1 MMYREVAGLIA
12 EEDDKISAV
21 HSELFSERD
30 QINQERKSIAKRE
43 EELQEQV
50 VNVIKYFF
58 VQYFDWWP
66 VFEFF

>member
-1 MMYREVAGLIA
+1 MMHHREVASLIA

-21 HSELFSERD
+21 HSELYSERD

-50 VNVIKYFF
+50 VNMTRHYYI
-58 VQYFDWWP
+58 
-66 VFEFF
+66 